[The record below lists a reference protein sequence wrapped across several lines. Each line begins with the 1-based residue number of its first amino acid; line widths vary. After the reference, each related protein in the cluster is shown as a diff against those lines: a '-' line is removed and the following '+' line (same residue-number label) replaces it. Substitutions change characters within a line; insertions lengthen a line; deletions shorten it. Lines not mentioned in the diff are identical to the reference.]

1 MKKSKLNSIITLL
14 FLLLSSNAFSTIY
27 YVKTGSS
34 GDGTSWESSFGT
46 LQEALAVIT
55 NGDQIWVAAGT
66 YKPSETNNRN
76 HRYNIPSGVKIY
88 GGFNGSETSISER
101 DSLLLTNQTIFTG
114 EIQDDDN
121 LSNNSINIFSI
132 KNSSSP
138 VHINSII
145 IENGN
150 SMDDVT
156 MIFIDRFHALNIYN
170 SKVFLDNVKITG
182 NKGGIFVYNSDV
194 YMNSCVIENNTEA
207 FYIINDTELSRI
219 IQLSNSFINN
229 NHNLYGGVF
238 RAELNTNDTIRLYT
252 SKFTNNYSE
261 ELGGGIAHVT
271 FGNIDIQK
279 SIFSENSSQDNGGV
293 FYLYQSSIIAHDALF
308 SHNTSL
314 TSGGVISS
322 DQLKKSYLINC
333 TFVGNKADSN
343 YNYFEFHNADS
354 IYIVN
359 CILDKS
365 LNALSDFG
373 PNSDSTFS
381 PNVFFMNCLMA
392 DEIPTF
398 WIDGGENITLTSPGF
413 IGENNYNLKE
423 TSDAINKGNASY
435 RMVSYDDDL
444 AGSER
449 ISGDTID
456 IGCYEFYFE
465 PLSIQENNKDNL
477 FGLYPNPATDFLHIF
492 LDKNTMHDSYRLCIL
507 DVNGKEMQ
515 SEFYLDKNI
524 NEIKID
530 IQSFPKGNYFIQ
542 IKNHT
547 HPTITISKS
556 FIKL

>member
-132 KNSSSP
+132 KNSTSP
-138 VHINSII
+138 VYLNSII
-145 IENGN
+145 IEKGN

-156 MIFIDRFHALNIYN
+156 MIFIDRFHALNIFN
-170 SKVFLDNVKITG
+170 SKVFLENVKITG
-182 NKGGIFVYNSDV
+182 NKGGIFLYNSDV
-194 YMNSCVIENNTEA
+194 YMNSCFIENNTEA
-207 FYIINDTELSRI
+207 FYILNDNEETHI
-219 IQLSNSFINN
+219 IQLSHSKINN

-238 RAELNTNDTIRLYT
+238 RAEMNPIDSIRLY
-252 SKFTNNYSE
+252 SSEFTNNFSE
-261 ELGGGIAHVT
+261 DIGGGVGYFT
-271 FGNIDIQK
+271 LGNIDIQK
-279 SIFSENSSQDNGGV
+279 SIFSNNISVDKGGV
-293 FYLYQSSIIAHDALF
+293 FYLNQSSIMAHDALF
-308 SHNTSL
+308 INNSAPK
-314 TSGGVISS
+314 GGIISS
-322 DQLKKSYLINC
+322 EQMKKSHLINC
-333 TFVGNKADSN
+333 TFSGNEADSN

-413 IGENNYNLKE
+413 IGENNYNLNE
-423 TSDAINKGNASY
+423 TSDAINKGNASF
-435 RMVSYDDDL
+435 RMVSYLDDL
-444 AGSER
+444 SGSER

-465 PLSIQENNKDNL
+465 PLSIQENNKDIL
-477 FGLYPNPATDFLHIF
+477 FELYPNPATDFLHIY
-492 LDKNTMHDSYRLCIL
+492 LDKKTLSDSYHLYIL
-507 DVNGKEMQ
+507 DVNGKEMF
-515 SEFYLDKNI
+515 SEIILDKN
-524 NEIKID
+524 NHELKID
-530 IQSFPKGNYFIQ
+530 IQSFPKGIYFIQ
-542 IKNHT
+542 IKNQL
-547 HPTITISKS
+547 HPTITTSKS